1 MTLRKIADFVYHAC
15 QNEQNYFG
23 TAFFA
28 EHLLAEDSC
37 VSNADAIA
45 QITNAAYWLYYVYQ
59 IRQFEFDKGR
69 EWMRNRVEKNWHALI
84 PQAKELIEEPYRG
97 VTPRY
102 ESDRSEYL

>member
-1 MTLRKIADFVYHAC
+1 MPVKMNKTTLEPPFLPNVFWRKIA
-15 QNEQNYFG
+15 
-23 TAFFA
+23 
-28 EHLLAEDSC
+28 
-37 VSNADAIA
+37 A

-84 PQAKELIEEPYRG
+84 PQAKELIEEQYRG